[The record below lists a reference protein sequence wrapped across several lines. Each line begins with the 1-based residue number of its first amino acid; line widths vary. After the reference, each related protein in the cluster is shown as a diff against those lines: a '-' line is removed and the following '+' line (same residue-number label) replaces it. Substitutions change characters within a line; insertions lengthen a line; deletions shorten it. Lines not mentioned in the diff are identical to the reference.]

1 MVPSLVVEDLWKSY
15 GWRNKDT
22 VLKGVSFTLEP
33 GRCCGLLG
41 PNGAGKTTLI
51 KIILGLL
58 RPDRG
63 SVSLF
68 GQKGFSQELKYRVGF
83 LPEESYLYSFLSIQ
97 ETMDFALKIYGNTA
111 VLRQRSIDLLKAVRL
126 DQVTQRKISECS
138 KGMRRRVAF
147 AQTLLH
153 DPELIILDE
162 PTSGF
167 DPMGMVMMKN
177 IIRDLHAQGKTIL
190 ICSHQLKEVQDLCQD
205 IVILNRGETIAK
217 GELLSVVSDRR
228 YMVSCPSSEDQAR
241 LMKVAHAEGVQVSPS
256 SEVDLEK
263 FFVDLVSLRS
273 E

>member
-1 MVPSLVVEDLWKSY
+1 MVASLVVQDLWKSY
-15 GWRNKDT
+15 GWRKKET
-22 VLKGVSFTLEP
+22 VLKGVSFSLEQ

-58 RPDRG
+58 RPDQG

-68 GQKGFSQELKYRVGF
+68 GESTLSHELKYRVGF

-97 ETMDFALKIYGNTA
+97 ETMDFALKIYGDTPK
-111 VLRQRSIDLLKAVRL
+111 LRKRSVDLLRSVHL
-126 DQVTQRKISECS
+126 DHVTHRKIRECS
-138 KGMRRRVAF
+138 KGMRRRLAF

-167 DPMGMVMMKN
+167 DPLGMVMMKN
-177 IIRDLHAQGKTIL
+177 IIRELHAQGKTIL
-190 ICSHQLKEVQDLCQD
+190 VCSHQLKEVQDLCQD
-205 IVILNRGETIAK
+205 IVILHRGESIAQ
-217 GELLSVVSDRR
+217 GELSKIVEDRN
-228 YMVSCPSSEDQAR
+228 YALDCSSREDQSQLFELAQAQG
-241 LMKVAHAEGVQVSPS
+241 LKVAPS
-256 SEVDLEK
+256 TSLDLEK
-263 FFVDLVSLRS
+263 YFVDLVSSQS